1 LSAAENRVNRIL
13 STYYRFNREEP
24 REANSVSEGEKL
36 QKAVSFT
43 IASGYQL
50 DREAFDF
57 LNNIA
62 ETEDPLYL
70 MEEAVRKI
78 RDLPQKPLFIDRGFL
93 ETMKKEPCA
102 EEKLPSPVLSPVTSE
117 SRNSYRPYAKDV
129 EDRVKVIIDPTKTIC
144 TTGSIKEYLEYF
156 QDRFERLKKILRKR
170 IDAKNAVPISVAL
183 KAPAKSKLNI
193 IGMITEKIE
202 AKERLFL
209 KIEDM
214 ESSATILVSPNLSHE
229 IITKAQSLLL
239 DQVVCISVIKGKN
252 DLLVAKD
259 FILPEVP
266 QKTPHK
272 ASEPV
277 YAALTSDLHVGSK
290 KFMEKEFDRLVLWL
304 KGKRGNGN
312 LRDIAGH
319 IKYLVIA
326 GDIVDGVGI
335 YPNQMEELEIIDIYE
350 QYREAAKLIEE
361 IPEHIEV
368 IVIPGNHDATRKA
381 LPQPALPK
389 DYAEPLCEARKII
402 SLGNP
407 STVSLHDVELLLFH
421 GRSLDDVAAVAPNV
435 SFDTPDKS
443 MKLLLQG
450 RHLAPIYGERTPI
463 APEKRDFMVI
473 ERVPDIFHAGH
484 VHVLKCNQYRGTLI
498 VNSGAWQMQTDFQ
511 QKMGLVP
518 TPGIM
523 PIVNLQTS
531 KISTID
537 FTEQW

>member
-1 LSAAENRVNRIL
+1 MG
-13 STYYRFNREEP
+13 
-24 REANSVSEGEKL
+24 EGEKL

-50 DREAFDF
+50 DKEAFDF
-57 LNNIA
+57 LNTVS
-62 ETEDPLYL
+62 ETSDPLDL

-93 ETMKKEPCA
+93 EAMKKEPCA
-102 EEKLPSPVLSPVTSE
+102 EEQLPSPVSSPDTSE
-117 SRNSYRPYAKDV
+117 SRKTFRPYAKDV
-129 EDRVKVIIDPTKTIC
+129 EDRVKVITDPTKKVC

-183 KAPAKSKLNI
+183 KAPTKSKLSI
-193 IGMITEKIE
+193 IGMVTEKIE
-202 AKERLFL
+202 HKERLFVKL
-209 KIEDM
+209 EDV
-214 ESSATILVSPNLSHE
+214 EASATVLVSPNLSHE
-229 IITKAQSLLL
+229 IITKARSLLL
-239 DQVVCISVIKGKN
+239 DQVVCISVTKGKN
-252 DLLVAKD
+252 DLLIAKD

-272 ASEPV
+272 ASEPI
-277 YAALTSDLHVGSK
+277 YAALTSDVHVGSK
-290 KFMEKEFDRLVLWL
+290 KFMEKEFNKFILWL
-304 KGKRGNGN
+304 NGKRGNGHI
-312 LRDIAGH
+312 REIAGH

-335 YPNQMEELEIIDIYE
+335 YPNQMEELEITDIYD
-350 QYREAAKLIEE
+350 QYREAAKLIEQ
-361 IPEHIEV
+361 IPDHIEIV
-368 IVIPGNHDATRKA
+368 VIPGNHDATRKA

-389 DYAEPLCEARKII
+389 EYVEPLCEARKIY
-402 SLGNP
+402 SLGSP
-407 STVSLHDVELLLFH
+407 STVSLHGVELLLFH
-421 GRSLDDVAAVAPNV
+421 GRSLDDIAAVAPNV

-443 MKLLLQG
+443 MKLMLQG

-498 VNSGAWQMQTDFQ
+498 VNSGAWQRQTEFQ

-518 TPGIM
+518 TPGIL

-531 KISTID
+531 RISRID
-537 FTEQW
+537 FTEPW

>member
-1 LSAAENRVNRIL
+1 M
-13 STYYRFNREEP
+13 
-24 REANSVSEGEKL
+24 SEGERL

-50 DREAFDF
+50 DKEAFEF
-57 LNNIA
+57 LNTLS

-93 ETMKKEPCA
+93 EAMKKEPCA
-102 EEKLPSPVLSPVTSE
+102 EEGKLPPPFSPPTISE
-117 SRNSYRPYAKDV
+117 SRKSFRPYAKDV
-129 EDRVKVIIDPTKTIC
+129 EDRVKVITDPTKKIC

-183 KAPAKSKLNI
+183 KMSVKSKVNI
-193 IGMITEKIE
+193 IGMVTEKIE
-202 AKERLFL
+202 SKERLFV
-209 KIEDM
+209 KIEDL
-214 ESSATILVSPNLSHE
+214 EASATVLVSPNVSHE
-229 IITKAQSLLL
+229 IIAKARSLLL
-239 DQVVCISVIKGKN
+239 DQVICVSAIKGKN
-252 DLLVAKD
+252 DLLIAKD

-272 ASEPV
+272 ASMPV

-290 KFMEKEFDRLVLWL
+290 KFMEKEFNRFILWL
-304 KGKRGNGN
+304 KGKRGNEN
-312 LRDIAGH
+312 LRNIAGH

-326 GDIVDGVGI
+326 GDIVDGIGI
-335 YPNQMEELEIIDIYE
+335 YPGQMEELAIKDIYE
-350 QYREAAKLIEE
+350 QYREAAKLIEQ
-361 IPEHIEV
+361 IPEYIEV
-368 IVIPGNHDATRKA
+368 IIIPGNHDASRKA
-381 LPQPALPK
+381 LPQPAIPK
-389 DYAEPLCEARKII
+389 DYAEPLYEARKIY
-402 SLGNP
+402 SLGSP
-407 STVSLHDVELLLFH
+407 STVSLHGVELLLFH
-421 GRSLDDVAAVAPNV
+421 GRSLDDIAAVAPNV

-443 MKLLLQG
+443 MKLLLQS

-473 ERVPDIFHAGH
+473 ERIPDIFHAGH
-484 VHVLKCNQYRGTLI
+484 VHVLKCNKYRGTLI
-498 VNSGAWQMQTDFQ
+498 VNSGAWQRQTEFQ
-511 QKMGLVP
+511 KKMGLVP

-523 PIVNLQTS
+523 PIVNLQTL

-537 FTEQW
+537 FTETW

>member
-1 LSAAENRVNRIL
+1 
-13 STYYRFNREEP
+13 
-24 REANSVSEGEKL
+24 VSEGEKL

-50 DREAFDF
+50 DKEAFDF

-78 RDLPQKPLFIDRGFL
+78 SDLPQKPLFIDRGFL

-102 EEKLPSPVLSPVTSE
+102 EEELPSPVRSPATSE
-117 SRNSYRPYAKDV
+117 SRKTFRPYAKDV
-129 EDRVKVIIDPTKTIC
+129 EDRVKVITDPTKRIC

-156 QDRFERLKKILRKR
+156 QDRFERLKKILGKR
-170 IDAKNAVPISVAL
+170 IDAKNAVPIAVAL

-193 IGMITEKIE
+193 IGMVTEKIE
-202 AKERLFL
+202 AKERLFV
-209 KIEDM
+209 KIEDL

-277 YAALTSDLHVGSK
+277 YAALTSDLHVGSN
-290 KFMEKEFDRLVLWL
+290 KFMEKEFNRFILWL
-304 KGKRGNGN
+304 KGERGNGN

-335 YPNQMEELEIIDIYE
+335 YPNQMEELEITDIYE

-381 LPQPALPK
+381 LPQPALLK

-484 VHVLKCNQYRGTLI
+484 VHVMKCNQYRGTLI

-537 FTEQW
+537 FTEPW